1 MKTIS
6 VVLVLGVLGGF
17 AAAAILYNSRGTLP
31 APAASSAAPAQSD
44 STDSLENR
52 IRALE
57 SALSEERDA
66 RQLLEDDLQ
75 TVYAELDRLEGN
87 RPDAAGSRR
96 GTDNQARAVYPPTA
110 RVAMGSTPE
119 ERAQALVKGGF
130 SQDRADWIVKRES
143 ELQMQAM
150 QAVFEARRSG
160 EPFDRSDLAMN
171 PDAALRAE
179 IGDNEYERY
188 LQATGRPTS
197 VGVSSVLESSP
208 AQRAGL
214 QPGDQITAYDGQRI
228 FNYWELNQQTMT
240 GDPGSSVVVDIV
252 RDGAPMQVVLQR
264 GPLGISVGRR
274 WAPRQ

>member
-6 VVLVLGVLGGF
+6 VVLVLGVLGGI
-17 AAAAILYNSRGTLP
+17 AAAAILYNSRESVP
-31 APAASSAAPAQSD
+31 ARVAGAAAPAQSD

-75 TVYAELDRLEGN
+75 NVYAELDRLEGN

-96 GTDNQARAVYPPTA
+96 GPDNQARAVYPPTA
-110 RVAMGSTPE
+110 RVSMGSSPE
-119 ERAQALVKGGF
+119 ERAKALVKGGF

-160 EPFDRSDLAMN
+160 EPFDRSDPAMN

-179 IGDNEYERY
+179 IGDNEYEKY

-240 GDPGSSVVVDIV
+240 GDPGTSVVVDIV
-252 RDGAPMQVVLQR
+252 RDGAPMQVVLPR

-274 WAPRQ
+274 WGPRQ